1 MKATSIFPRTPSP
14 ISQLPAVTNGREDFS
29 ATASDFEA
37 TLPLLATASDLREV
51 VRFLRK
57 RPAGTGIVEAMEVTK
72 KQMLDPRKIAAYE
85 AWGLVTRDRDRLS
98 LSAFGCEIAELLQ
111 PEIQAFRA
119 VLNRSPLY
127 RQTLEWISRHCRDL
141 VTHDEVIAA
150 WRQEFAA
157 VTDHT
162 SEKNIRGNVV
172 TFFHLCHAADLG
184 TLTIGKRG
192 QPSRLRVD
200 HDELADCLLA
210 EPAPSADLRPA
221 PAQRT
226 ASAQAKL
233 FSLPVPLAPACAVD
247 NLRVLVIH
255 SDATEIS
262 GQVRASLELTE
273 HECLIVA
280 RNDAPGLPISDALAE
295 AMRSCA
301 AGIIVIGESDC
312 VMNEAG
318 SLAPRPQALFEISA
332 ACVLYGRRVILL
344 CEHRVTLPPE
354 LAGISRCDFDG
365 RQLSW
370 ESGLALMKTIRELD
384 SAERAQSAF
393 QTTASSL
400 LQ

>member
-1 MKATSIFPRTPSP
+1 MKATSIFQRSP
-14 ISQLPAVTNGREDFS
+14 LPLSQLPVAQNGREDLSSTLSDASS
-29 ATASDFEA
+29 AA
-37 TLPLLATASDLREV
+37 LPLLATASDLREV

-57 RPAGTGIVEAMEVTK
+57 RPDGTGIVEAMEVSK

-85 AWGLVTRDRDRLS
+85 AWGLVIRDRDRLA
-98 LSAFGCEIAELLQ
+98 LSAFGREIAELLQ

-233 FSLPVPLAPACAVD
+233 FSLPAPVCAVD
-247 NLRVLVIH
+247 RLRVLVIH
-255 SDATEIS
+255 SDAAEIS

-273 HECLIVA
+273 HKCLIVA
-280 RNDAPGLPISDALAE
+280 RNEAPGFPISDALAE

-318 SLAPRPQALFEISA
+318 SLAPRPQVLFEISA